1 MSAAPRAGSRFAETE
16 PLSVSSPPR
25 DGELRPDRGCLAVPV
40 RSPGGGTLVAGL
52 ALAGPPHRV
61 AEPNDEL
68 VALLREHAE
77 RLSPLLA

>member
-1 MSAAPRAGSRFAETE
+1 MCV
-16 PLSVSSPPR
+16 LVSS
-25 DGELRPDRGCLAVPV
+25 
-40 RSPGGGTLVAGL
+40 AGL
-52 ALAGPPHRV
+52 ALAGPPQRV